1 MGKDHITEK
10 EFLFEWF
17 GFHGRDFGNPE
28 QFFSDNPNDIFRL
41 MIESEAGKKPAF
53 MSVQPRNSHG
63 VLFGIE
69 KLFFDFDYADKTFI
83 KKLEIEIKDEKEREE
98 ILINRKAELIIE
110 VVQFLEMLYKRNP
123 RIIPLIIKTRKGYHV
138 YIFLDKVYIVENA
151 KEVYVALMKRIISN
165 FGRPLKYLD
174 MNVVE
179 DVMRLSRIPFS
190 IHEKSGE
197 KCLIV
202 KMKKTVDGYSFEPD
216 KIRSLALFKVSGLGE
231 TDVGMAWKVAR
242 ETIEERLERINEA
255 QEANK
260 ENWEVVHGFVGEM
273 RSCFKKALENGEM
286 RHQMR
291 LAMLLEA
298 WYSGKHTF
306 EEIIN
311 VYRPLHDFDGDKV
324 SGESKSRYQVQ
335 RFLDLEGYKGHPPY
349 SCDKIQ
355 ELGWCVREECP
366 IYQRRLKYGE
376 QSQKE

>member
-1 MGKDHITEK
+1 
-10 EFLFEWF
+10 
-17 GFHGRDFGNPE
+17 
-28 QFFSDNPNDIFRL
+28 
-41 MIESEAGKKPAF
+41 
-53 MSVQPRNSHG
+53 
-63 VLFGIE
+63 
-69 KLFFDFDYADKTFI
+69 
-83 KKLEIEIKDEKEREE
+83 
-98 ILINRKAELIIE
+98 
-110 VVQFLEMLYKRNP
+110 
-123 RIIPLIIKTRKGYHV
+123 
-138 YIFLDKVYIVENA
+138 
-151 KEVYVALMKRIISN
+151 MKRMMSN
-165 FGRPLKYLD
+165 FGKPLKYLD

-202 KMKKTVDGYSFEPD
+202 KMKKRIDGYLFEPD

-231 TDVGMAWKVAR
+231 TDVGMAWKVAK
-242 ETIEERLERINEA
+242 ETIEERLERINEG

-260 ENWEVVHGFVGEM
+260 ENWEIVHGFVGEM